1 MIPLRDENP
10 TKAFPFVTIFL
21 IAINAAVFL
30 YELSLGGQLES
41 FVRQFG
47 VIPYDI
53 IHASDFRVYL
63 TLFSSLFLH
72 ADLFHILGNMLY
84 LWIFGN
90 NIEDTI
96 GHVRFVFFYLLC
108 GVAASLGHIIFSS
121 GSRVPTIGAS
131 GAISGVLGA
140 YLLLYPDAKILTLI
154 PLFYFWRIVKINA
167 KWFLLIWIVF
177 QVLSG
182 AVYFNLS
189 QSTGQGGV
197 AWFAHIA
204 GFFAG
209 IGFLF
214 LFFPGYRR
222 RKRFLD

>member
-10 TKAFPFVTIFL
+10 TRIFPFVTILF
-21 IAINAAVFL
+21 IAINAAVFI
-30 YELSLGGQLES
+30 YELSMGGQLES
-41 FVRQFG
+41 FVRRFG

-53 IHASDFRVYL
+53 IHAQDFQTYL

-72 ADLFHILGNMLY
+72 ADISHIIGNMLY

-90 NIEDTI
+90 NIEDRL
-96 GHVRFVFFYLLC
+96 GHVKFVFFYLLC
-108 GVAASLGHIIFSS
+108 GVAASLGHIFFSV

-140 YLLLYPDAKILTLI
+140 YMLLYPNAKIITLI
-154 PLFYFWRIVKINA
+154 PIFYFWRIVKVNA

-182 AVYFNLS
+182 AVYFKLS
-189 QSTGQGGV
+189 TSANQGGV
-197 AWFAHIA
+197 AWFAHIS

-209 IGFLF
+209 IGSLFLF
-214 LFFPGYRR
+214 LPGSHR
-222 RKRFLD
+222 RKSF